1 MGTIITSATPGRA
14 TGTVWMYKLHWHLAA
29 VMLSLATASTAASE
43 ISYREHILPLW
54 ESRCATCHGAGS
66 PYLGQF
72 EEEPE
77 RYERELIGPRM
88 DTYADLVFFVAWP
101 DTGAL
106 MRRLD
111 DGTNTAD
118 GKSGNMYEHL
128 GADEAERQKNLA
140 IFKAWVGGDEAWIMK
155 RPQEVTKEELQRF
168 ELRF

>member
-1 MGTIITSATPGRA
+1 MDTIITRVTSGRA
-14 TGTVWMYKLHWHLAA
+14 ARTFKMYKLRRHLAA

-43 ISYREHILPLW
+43 ISYREHISPLW

-77 RYERELIGPRM
+77 RYERDLIGPRM
-88 DTYADLVFFVAWP
+88 DTYADLVLFVAWP

-111 DGTNTAD
+111 DGTSAAD
-118 GKSGNMYEHL
+118 GKAGNMYEHL
-128 GADEAERQKNLA
+128 GADEAERQRNLA
-140 IFKAWVGGDEAWIMK
+140 TVKAWVGGDEAWIMK